1 MDASGEALL
10 ERIGQISVRVHD
22 LDRAVEFYRDR
33 LGIPFLFRVPG
44 MAFLDCGG
52 IRLMLALPE
61 DDEFDHPSSVLYF
74 EVEGIERAHDQLRA
88 EGVEFEDG
96 PRKVADLESAEL
108 WMAFF
113 RDPDRNLMA
122 LMDERPREG

>member
-74 EVEGIERAHDQLRA
+74 EVGGIERAHGELRA